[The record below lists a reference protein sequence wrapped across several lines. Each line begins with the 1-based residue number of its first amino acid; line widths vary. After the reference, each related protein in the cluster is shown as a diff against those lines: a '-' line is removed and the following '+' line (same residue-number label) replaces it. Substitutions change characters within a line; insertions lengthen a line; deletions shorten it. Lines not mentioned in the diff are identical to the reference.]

1 MNMSENKE
9 MKGTV
14 AQEQRDPV
22 REGTVQNPS
31 VGAASS
37 SPPKGDGGPRKKGPR
52 SASRNRGK
60 GEVANKSSPAG
71 ARGRGGK
78 KWQKNNPG
86 QEMKYSEEEE
96 KQLPA
101 LNPHK
106 KNQRPEK
113 KSKFSKTATR
123 TNKFNKKIAE
133 SIQDAKH
140 QSSAEKDALH
150 DKIDELKDKLEDKQP
165 DKAAEFEVEV
175 RQYDKDFMGAFTG
188 NYETIINNIISKD
201 IETLKVRPACNVG
214 RRISPILLGG
224 RNVTLPVFVLFL
236 GLYTLMLF
244 LMLIFFTMALNLPS
258 LIVAIPIMIS
268 QIIGYVITTYL
279 FWKFVCILV
288 VGRKTYQK
296 IYSEVSF
303 DNSYLA
309 AGAIDSFGNVV
320 DLRPSDIKI
329 GDANHTQVIGKATL
343 KGPLRVSPV
352 SEELLNFNEPV
363 ITAEPKRSM
372 LFFRT
377 VEVEGGE
384 AFVDRYGQIRPSVN
398 LVFGFLKVLF
408 SNKPTTYMV
417 GSYTAKEFMKPEKDR
432 KMDNFAYAV
441 KDSKLLYDAHTFHNA
456 CTYSANSSQVS
467 EETNFSILYRK
478 ISRYTEINI
487 SRYGLKDL
495 QTNAE
500 ILCRMQYFAIRE
512 ANPNYICRQHF

>member
-1 MNMSENKE
+1 MIMSENKE
-9 MKGTV
+9 KKGTV

-37 SPPKGDGGPRKKGPR
+37 SPPKGEGGPRIKGPR
-52 SASRNRGK
+52 PARNNGGK
-60 GEVANKSSPAG
+60 DEVTKNKSHAG
-71 ARGRGGK
+71 ARVKGGNNRKEKPVVEK
-78 KWQKNNPG
+78 KLL
-86 QEMKYSEEEE
+86 EE
-96 KQLPA
+96 KEKHTPA
-101 LNPHK
+101 SNPHSK
-106 KNQRPEK
+106 GKRQEK
-113 KSKFSKTATR
+113 KSKFAKTTTR

-150 DKIDELKDKLEDKQP
+150 DKIDELKEKLEDKV
-165 DKAAEFEVEV
+165 DKAAEVEIEV
-175 RQYDKDFMGAFTG
+175 RQYDKDFLGAFTG
-188 NYETIINNIISKD
+188 DFDSSISYTNSES

-214 RRISPILLGG
+214 LKITPILLGG
-224 RNVTLPVFVLFL
+224 RNVTLPVFGLFL

-244 LMLIFFTMALNLPS
+244 LMLIFFTMALQLPS
-258 LIVAIPIMIS
+258 LWVAIPLIIV
-268 QIIGYVITTYL
+268 QIIGYSISTYF
-279 FWKFVCILV
+279 FWKFVCVLV
-288 VGRKTYQK
+288 VGRKTYRK
-296 IYSEVSF
+296 IYSEASF
-303 DNSYLA
+303 DSRYLV
-309 AGAIDSFGNVV
+309 AGSIDSFGNVV

-329 GDANHTQVIGKATL
+329 GDAIHTQVIGSASL
-343 KGPLRVSPV
+343 RGPLRVSSV
-352 SEELLNFNEPV
+352 HEGLLNFNEPV
-363 ITAEPKRSM
+363 IAVQPKRTM

-384 AFVDRYGQIRPSVN
+384 AFVDRYGKIQPTVSLI
-398 LVFGFLKVLF
+398 FGTLKVLF
-408 SNKPTTYMV
+408 SNKPTTYMI

-441 KDSKLLYDAHTFHNA
+441 KDTKLLYDAHTFHNA

-487 SRYGLKDL
+487 NRYGVKDL

-500 ILCRMQYFAIRE
+500 VLCRMQYFAIRE